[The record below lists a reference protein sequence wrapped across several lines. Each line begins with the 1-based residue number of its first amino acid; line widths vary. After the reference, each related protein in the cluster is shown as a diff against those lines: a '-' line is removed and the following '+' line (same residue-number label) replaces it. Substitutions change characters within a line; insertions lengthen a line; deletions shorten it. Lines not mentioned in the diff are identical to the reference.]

1 MIINPC
7 GKRLNK
13 EVMQKL
19 AQVEPATV
27 GHFLSSGVMI
37 SDFRSS
43 LGGKRIVG
51 HAVTLKLPTIDS
63 VLCHHVLEVALP
75 GDIVVIDRGGNQTHA
90 CWGAAMTYAA
100 KSRFLAGAVI
110 DGSVT
115 DILDVQRMNFPVF
128 YRRLSALTTK
138 LLGIDGDINVPIH
151 CGGVVVRPDDI
162 IICDT
167 NGVVVIPPDQAE
179 MIADKALAEQH
190 KEIDQFKA
198 IDSGIPLGELSGA
211 NKFLDRYTRY

>member
-43 LGGKRIVG
+43 LVGKRIVG

-138 LLGIDGDINVPIH
+138 LNASVISNGA
-151 CGGVVVRPDDI
+151 GV
-162 IICDT
+162 
-167 NGVVVIPPDQAE
+167 
-179 MIADKALAEQH
+179 
-190 KEIDQFKA
+190 
-198 IDSGIPLGELSGA
+198 IDSRFTIEKCSNCCKPAKSADISSLE
-211 NKFLDRYTRY
+211 